1 MGRLFWRILL
11 VFWAVLLILGLGI
24 GYGVHLYFQSRHKPA
39 GAIAAGP
46 RAEIIVRL
54 TDGMLEGNSREG
66 ATRTLQHWEEDPAPL
81 PLVVDDKGV
90 DLLGRPV
97 EQNAYHEARQLVERE
112 GERSVRWA
120 KTSDGMR
127 WIIYTPSLSLRE
139 PPEPDV
145 DDRPPPGAHHGGPPP
160 FWEFRFSRFDLLP
173 PMFAMLPAIITSL
186 AVSAWLARS
195 LSRRV
200 RTLREGF
207 ETVADGNF
215 ETRLASRMGG
225 QDEIAELGRDFDRMA
240 GRLENLVG
248 AQRRLL
254 YDVSHELRSPLAR
267 LQVAV
272 GLARQQPERSVEVL
286 ARIERESERLDSL
299 VGELLTLSRLESGS
313 GMTREDHVDL
323 VELLR
328 TVTDDAGFE
337 SEPAGV
343 AVQFSGDTEQELIL
357 RAHGELLHRAF
368 DNVVRNAVRYSPHG
382 AVVEVRLTQEEDS
395 VTVTV
400 ADRGRGLPESSL
412 ASVFD
417 AFVRGPESDGY
428 GLGLAIERRSVEA
441 HGGQIVATNRTGGGL
456 EIRISLP
463 KT

>member
-145 DDRPPPGAHHGGPPP
+145 DDRPPPGAHHGG
-160 FWEFRFSRFDLLP
+160 
-173 PMFAMLPAIITSL
+173 
-186 AVSAWLARS
+186 
-195 LSRRV
+195 
-200 RTLREGF
+200 
-207 ETVADGNF
+207 
-215 ETRLASRMGG
+215 
-225 QDEIAELGRDFDRMA
+225 
-240 GRLENLVG
+240 
-248 AQRRLL
+248 
-254 YDVSHELRSPLAR
+254 
-267 LQVAV
+267 
-272 GLARQQPERSVEVL
+272 
-286 ARIERESERLDSL
+286 
-299 VGELLTLSRLESGS
+299 
-313 GMTREDHVDL
+313 
-323 VELLR
+323 
-328 TVTDDAGFE
+328 
-337 SEPAGV
+337 
-343 AVQFSGDTEQELIL
+343 
-357 RAHGELLHRAF
+357 
-368 DNVVRNAVRYSPHG
+368 
-382 AVVEVRLTQEEDS
+382 
-395 VTVTV
+395 
-400 ADRGRGLPESSL
+400 
-412 ASVFD
+412 
-417 AFVRGPESDGY
+417 
-428 GLGLAIERRSVEA
+428 
-441 HGGQIVATNRTGGGL
+441 
-456 EIRISLP
+456 
-463 KT
+463 

>member
-24 GYGVHLYFQSRHKPA
+24 GYGVHLYFQSRHRPA

-54 TDGMLEGNSREG
+54 TDGMLEGNSRDT
-66 ATRTLQHWEEDPAPL
+66 AVRTLKNWQLEPGPL
-81 PLVVDDKGV
+81 PLVVDTHGV
-90 DLLGRPV
+90 DLLGRSV
-97 EQNAYHEARQLVERE
+97 EQSAYREARQLVERE
-112 GERSVRWA
+112 GERSVRRA
-120 KTSDGMR
+120 NTSDGMT
-127 WIIYTPSLSLRE
+127 WIIYTPSMSLHE
-139 PPEPDV
+139 PPEPDGE
-145 DDRPPPGAHHGGPPP
+145 DRPAPGLHHGPPPP
-160 FWEFRFSRFDLLP
+160 FWDFRFSRFELFQPL
-173 PMFAMLPAIITSL
+173 FATLPAIITSL

-200 RTLREGF
+200 QTLREGF
-207 ETVADGNF
+207 EAVADGDF
-215 ETRLASRMGG
+215 ETRLANRMGG

-240 GRLENLVG
+240 ERLENLVG

-313 GMTREDHVDL
+313 GMAREDHVDL

-343 AVQFSGDTEQELIL
+343 GVLLSGDTEQELIL

-382 AVVEVRLTQEEDS
+382 AVVDVRLTQAQDS
-395 VTVTV
+395 VTVIV

-428 GLGLAIERRSVEA
+428 GLGLAIARRSVEA
-441 HGGQIVATNRTGGGL
+441 HGGQIVATNRVGGGL
-456 EIRISLP
+456 EIWITLP
-463 KT
+463 KN